1 MVLGSSL
8 GHPPGALGAANALI
22 VEESVTKN
30 EIACG
35 TGINAFAVALQLHLV
50 HPRTVGGF
58 TPVELVG
65 IIVIAGGTV
74 VEILA

>member
-22 VEESVTKN
+22 VGESVTKN
-30 EIACG
+30 EIAG
-35 TGINAFAVALQLHLV
+35 GIVVNAFAVALQFHLV

-58 TPVELVG
+58 TPAELVG
-65 IIVIAGGTV
+65 IIAIAGGTV
-74 VEILA
+74 VEVRA